1 MKHVDLFAF
10 AENNKCEKGGDFAW
24 TLTLP
29 RRYKK
34 IQQTTLNHNRD
45 GTLYKSRSTRQLW
58 FRLRT
63 L

>member
-34 IQQTTLNHNRD
+34 SQQTILNHNGN
-45 GTLYKSRSTRQLW
+45 GTLFKSRSPRQLW